1 MSILNSLFGVRDY
14 NAPTSADYANQTYA
28 DSSSTAGQNAQQAM
42 TLADMQNQLGAM
54 QQNQLGVMQQGG
66 LISNTFAEAN
76 FVDPNNDPVFQMS
89 LQDAHTLWAAKF
101 GTDRWVSVK
110 PNTRHAFLQPDTEEE
125 FNWEAVTDRL
135 RNAQLLERHISGMYR
150 FMEHQWKS

>member
-42 TLADMQNQLGAM
+42 TLGAM
-54 QQNQLGVMQQGG
+54 QQNQLGVKQQGG

-101 GTDRWVSVK
+101 GTDRWVSVR

>member
-42 TLADMQNQLGAM
+42 TLGAM
-54 QQNQLGVMQQGG
+54 QQNQLGVKQQGG

-101 GTDRWVSVK
+101 GTDRWVSVR
-110 PNTRHAFLQPDTEEE
+110 PNTSPQAPPSS
-125 FNWEAVTDRL
+125 AV
-135 RNAQLLERHISGMYR
+135 
-150 FMEHQWKS
+150 

>member
-42 TLADMQNQLGAM
+42 TLGAM

>member
-42 TLADMQNQLGAM
+42 TLGAM

-76 FVDPNNDPVFQMS
+76 FVDPNNDPVFQMP

>member
-42 TLADMQNQLGAM
+42 TLGAM

-135 RNAQLLERHISGMYR
+135 RNAQLLERHINGMYR

>member
-42 TLADMQNQLGAM
+42 TLGAM

-101 GTDRWVSVK
+101 GTDRWVSVR

-135 RNAQLLERHISGMYR
+135 RNAQLLERHINGMYR

>member
-42 TLADMQNQLGAM
+42 TLGAM
-54 QQNQLGVMQQGG
+54 QQNQLGVKQQGG

>member
-42 TLADMQNQLGAM
+42 TLGAM
-54 QQNQLGVMQQGG
+54 QQNQLGVKQQGG

-101 GTDRWVSVK
+101 GTDRWVSVR
-110 PNTRHAFLQPDTEEE
+110 PNTRHACLQPDTEEE

-135 RNAQLLERHISGMYR
+135 RNAQLLERHINGMYR

>member
-42 TLADMQNQLGAM
+42 TLGAM

-66 LISNTFAEAN
+66 LISNTFAVPN